1 MTKNQ
6 KDTKARHGYQPT
18 WDLQRQKQESMA
30 EGFYDEY
37 ESNIEIQEE
46 EQ

>member
-1 MTKNQ
+1 MTNQ
-6 KDTKARHGYQPT
+6 TDHKAEYGYRPT
-18 WDLQRQKQESMA
+18 WDLQRQKQESVA

-37 ESNIEIQEE
+37 ESEMEIEG